1 MVTTTRKK
9 EGKRERVSFSGS
21 RRRLSGTELIPEL
34 ASQYHVR
41 WFNDES
47 DRIERAINGG
57 YEFVTKDELV
67 GRVGDK
73 EIHGDNSD
81 LNDKVSKVVGKD
93 EAGPIRAYF
102 LKIKNEFWEEDQA
115 ELESKNALVDEAIR
129 GGTSGGASV
138 ANQYGKIDLARR

>member
-1 MVTTTRKK
+1 MVNTTGKK
-9 EGKRERVSFSGS
+9 ESKRERISFAES

-34 ASQYHVR
+34 AKKYHVR
-41 WFNDES
+41 WFNDEN

-57 YEFVTKDELV
+57 YEFVTKDELA

-73 EIHGDNSD
+73 EVHGDNSD
-81 LNDKVSKVVGKD
+81 LNDKVSKIVGKD
-93 EAGPIRAYF
+93 EADPIRAYF

-115 ELESKNALVDEAIR
+115 AKRAKNQLVDEAIR

-138 ANQYGKIDLARR
+138 ANQYGDVNLSRR